1 MINQKKNKN
10 FEYNKY
16 FLERENS
23 IITDLFYT
31 QIINIFNCKCGY
43 ESYSFQKLLDIPLL
57 VPTET
62 REINLYNL
70 IEMFNNK
77 ISVDLDNKCKKCK
90 KRKKNIKIQI
100 KFNIINELIIFSVQR
115 FDPLLSVKNESLI
128 IYDELI
134 DLKPYSDTPIFE
146 KNLKYKL
153 IGTIHHNGNLQY
165 GHHFSNIKIENEWYE
180 FNDSLVT
187 KIQSFVDR
195 SSNVCVL
202 FYQKVY

>member
-1 MINQKKNKN
+1 M
-10 FEYNKY
+10 
-16 FLERENS
+16 
-23 IITDLFYT
+23 
-31 QIINIFNCKCGY
+31 
-43 ESYSFQKLLDIPLL
+43 
-57 VPTET
+57 
-62 REINLYNL
+62 
-70 IEMFNNK
+70 
-77 ISVDLDNKCKKCK
+77 
-90 KRKKNIKIQI
+90 
-100 KFNIINELIIFSVQR
+100 QR

-165 GHHFSNIKIENEWYE
+165 GHYYSNIKIENEWYE

-202 FYQKVY
+202 FYKKVY